1 MSAQEGTTAHWY
13 QVRVVTESE
22 THYSNIE
29 QYAQDEL
36 EELHEVLDAVV
47 KMSAKDG
54 GCFSFFTEVD
64 GGRTFIPVHRIRY
77 ITVLKV
83 DPPE

>member
-13 QVRVVTESE
+13 QIRVVTESE
-22 THYSNIE
+22 THYSAVDKYT
-29 QYAQDEL
+29 QGEL
-36 EELHEVLDAVV
+36 EELYRVLDTAAKVN
-47 KMSAKDG
+47 SKDG
-54 GCFSFFTEVD
+54 ASFSFSTDE
-64 GGRTFIPVHRIRY
+64 GEGQTFIPTRLIRY